1 MRIVGFGVIGC
12 GSIGLYHLKRLL
24 EMESAEVVAAC
35 DVSPPA
41 LERFGREAGLQKT
54 SLYGDYKE
62 LLGRDDVDAVV
73 VSLPN
78 VLHSTVT
85 VEAFEAGKHVYC
97 EKPMAVNLS
106 EARRMV
112 EASERSGCK
121 LLIGLQNRFRGA
133 ARALKPRVDGGE
145 LGEVYYARCGWLRRS
160 GIPGW
165 GGWFTRQRDAGAGP
179 IYDIGVH
186 ALDLALWLMSNF
198 EPEAAYASSYAKFG
212 PERRGLGGW
221 GSHEQEGVFDVE
233 DLAVALLRMRN
244 GASVSLEVSWA
255 SHIAKSNFYLNLL
268 GDRAGLD
275 FESATIY
282 TTEGGEHVDR
292 KVDYVEGDPY
302 LSALTHFVECILED
316 GEPLTGP
323 GEMLGLQRALD
334 MILRSSRENRA
345 VTAGE
350 V

>member
-1 MRIVGFGVIGC
+1 MKIVGFGVIGC

-24 EMESAEVVAAC
+24 QMESAKVVAAC
-35 DVSPPA
+35 DLNPQA
-41 LERFGREAGLQKT
+41 LERFGEESGLPKT
-54 SLYGDYKE
+54 SLYSDYRG
-62 LLGRDDVDAVV
+62 LLERDDVDAVV

-85 VEAFEAGKHVYC
+85 VKAFEAGRHVYC

-112 EASERSGCK
+112 KASERSGCK

-133 ARALKPRVDGGE
+133 SRALKPLVDGGE
-145 LGEVYYARCGWLRRS
+145 LGEVYYARCGWIRRS

-165 GGWFTRQRDAGAGP
+165 GSWFTRRSDAGAGP

-212 PERRGLGGW
+212 PERKGLGGW
-221 GSHEQEGVFDVE
+221 GTHKQEGVFDVE

-268 GDRAGLD
+268 GNRAGLD
-275 FESATIY
+275 FEASTIY
-282 TTEGGEHVDR
+282 TTEDSEHVDR
-292 KVDYVEGDPY
+292 KVDFEEVDPY
-302 LSALTHFVECILED
+302 LAAFTHFVECILED
-316 GEPLTGP
+316 EEPLTEP
-323 GEMLGLQRALD
+323 EEMLGLQRALD
-334 MILRSSRENRA
+334 MILRSSSENRV